1 MLFPGIFGNRLTSNV
16 DIFPVGCLHV
26 VSLSRSY
33 VRLSH
38 SAALV
43 NEAQQ
48 AEASCHSELKRLRMR
63 LQVF

>member
-1 MLFPGIFGNRLTSNV
+1 M
-16 DIFPVGCLHV
+16 

-33 VRLSH
+33 VSLSH